1 MRGQQKRCSE
11 GGFTLIELLVVIAI
25 IGLLASIVIASVGTA
40 NQKGRDGRR
49 ISDVKQIQLALELY
63 FDACST
69 YPTDIYAASSG
80 CTGGIAPDYIS
91 VVPTD
96 PLSQLKYAYVA
107 LVGNGTSGSC
117 GSYHLGTKLE
127 TSQSSSA
134 TDAAGC
140 PGGTYNTSCA
150 ATNGTYDGSVCSGST
165 WAGNADVPATSGDFT
180 GSRTSPGIFD
190 VKP

>member
-1 MRGQQKRCSE
+1 MGKRQSR
-11 GGFTLIELLVVIAI
+11 GGFTLVELLVVIAI
-25 IGLLASIVIASVGTA
+25 ISLLASIVIASVGSA

-49 ISDVKQIQLALELY
+49 ISDIKQIQLALELY
-63 FDACST
+63 YDACST
-69 YPTDIYAASSG
+69 YPTDIYAASNA

-91 VVPTD
+91 VVPID
-96 PLSQLKYAYVA
+96 PFSQLKYAYVA
-107 LVGNGTSGSC
+107 LAGNGTGGAC

-127 TSQSSSA
+127 TSQTSSA

-150 ATNGTYDGSVCSGST
+150 LTGGTNDGAVCSGSS
-165 WAGNADVPATSGDFT
+165 WAGNTDVPAASGDFT